1 MSSPEIWGPP
11 LWRLLHSLAE
21 RLGKQTNMILITDE
35 HRAWVNFLKSVGLTM
50 PCQKCRVHYKGWT
63 TAHRI
68 ERFVNC
74 STMTIRA
81 EARLW
86 VWGLHTE
93 INSERGITS
102 PGISEMP
109 TLYEKRTSAELTAD
123 SEECV
128 TAFKNALQHSL
139 LPADALRNFRYTLS
153 KLRASVG

>member
-1 MSSPEIWGPP
+1 M
-11 LWRLLHSLAE
+11 WRLLHTLAE

-35 HRAWVNFLKSVGLTM
+35 HRAWVNFLKSVGLVV
-50 PCQKCRVHYKGWT
+50 PCQKCRAHYKAWAT
-63 TAHRI
+63 KHRI
-68 ERFVNC
+68 DRFANC

-93 INSERGITS
+93 VNEERGVTG
-102 PGISEMP
+102 PPISEMA
-109 TLYEKRTSAELTAD
+109 TMYETRTSANLTGD

-139 LPADALRNFRYTLS
+139 IPAEMLRNFRYTLS
-153 KLRASVG
+153 RLRAFVG